1 MDERKAPGT
10 MPPEKKLLRALAGL
24 ETEGVPVWMMRQAG
38 RYLPEYRKVRAD
50 AGSFLDLCYTPELA
64 EEVTLQPIR
73 RYGFDAA
80 ILFSDILVVPD
91 ALGQKVAFKEG
102 EGPVLEPI
110 TDEAGLAALGS
121 PARVTEHLRPVYE
134 TVSRLSNSL
143 PGEVTLIGFA
153 GAPWTVATYMV
164 GGRGSPD
171 QAAAKAWAYRA
182 PDEFQKLIDILVE
195 ATVEHLS
202 AQVEAGAE
210 VVQIFDT
217 WAGSLPELS
226 FERFALRPVKAIRE
240 LMQARFPGLPVIA
253 FPRGAGAMAAR
264 YFRETGV
271 TGLSLDT
278 GVSPAWARDNLQQLG
293 CLQGNLDPLLLVVGG
308 DEMRRQARHILE
320 TLGNGPFIF
329 NLGHGIVP
337 QTPPEHV
344 GALVKLVQ
352 DWRP

>member
-1 MDERKAPGT
+1 MSDRKA
-10 MPPEKKLLRALAGL
+10 PEKKLLRALAGEKTDGPPIWL
-24 ETEGVPVWMMRQAG
+24 MRQAG

-50 AGSFLDLCYTPELA
+50 AGSFLDLCYNPELA

-102 EGPVLEPI
+102 EGPVLEPV
-110 TDEAGLAALGS
+110 TDGKAIAALGS
-121 PARVTEHLRPVYE
+121 PSGVKKALAPVYE
-134 TVSRLSNSL
+134 TVSRLRSSL
-143 PGEVTLIGFA
+143 PREVTLIGFA

-171 QAAAKAWAYRA
+171 QAAAKLLAYRE
-182 PDEFQKLIDILVE
+182 PETFQMLIDILVE

-202 AQVEAGAE
+202 AQVDAGAE
-210 VVQIFDT
+210 VLQIFDT

-226 FERFALRPVKAIRE
+226 FERFALQPARAIRAK
-240 LMQARFPGLPVIA
+240 LRDRHPDIPVIA
-253 FPRGAGAMAAR
+253 FPRGAGGMAER

-271 TGLSLDT
+271 EGLSLDT
-278 GVSPAWARDNLQQLG
+278 GVSPAVARDRLQPMG
-293 CLQGNLDPLLLVVGG
+293 CVQGNLDPLLLVAGG
-308 DEMRRQARHILE
+308 AEMRAQATHILE
-320 TLGNGPFIF
+320 TLGHGPFIF

-344 GALVKLVQ
+344 GELVKLVK
-352 DWRP
+352 DWRA

>member
-1 MDERKAPGT
+1 
-10 MPPEKKLLRALAGL
+10 
-24 ETEGVPVWMMRQAG
+24 MRQAG

-50 AGSFLDLCYTPELA
+50 AGSFLDLCYNPKLA

-102 EGPVLEPI
+102 EGPVLEPV
-110 TDEAGLAALGS
+110 TDAKGIAALGS
-121 PARVTEHLRPVYE
+121 PSGVKEALAPVYE
-134 TVSRLSNSL
+134 TVARLRASL
-143 PGEVTLIGFA
+143 PSDVTLIGFA

-171 QAAAKAWAYRA
+171 QAAAKLLAYRE
-182 PDEFQKLIDILVE
+182 PDTFQRLIDILVE

-210 VVQIFDT
+210 VLQIFDT

-226 FERFALRPVKAIRE
+226 FERFALLPAKAIRAK
-240 LMQARFPGLPVIA
+240 LRDRHPDIPVIA
-253 FPRGAGAMAAR
+253 FPRGAGGMAER
-264 YFRETGV
+264 YFRETSV
-271 TGLSLDT
+271 EGLSLDT
-278 GVSPAWARDNLQQLG
+278 GVSPAVARERLQPIG
-293 CLQGNLDPLLLVVGG
+293 CVQGNLDPLLLVAGG
-308 DEMRRQARHILE
+308 AEMRAQATHILE
-320 TLGNGPFIF
+320 TLGQRPFIF

-344 GALVKLVQ
+344 AELVKLVK
-352 DWRP
+352 DWRQ